1 MNSKFRFSVII
12 QADKE
17 KEALARTLDSVFQQ
31 DIGVTKHVQI
41 ILVGDADAA
50 CAAESVLARN
60 GPFSENIVFVTQT
73 DENMVTSRKE
83 AIRHVQGVYVNFLKP
98 GSTWSRESFRK
109 VYDFFEKRQN
119 LVDLVFCPGIKK
131 GSRLIELAE
140 QYTSIQTELSTAF
153 IKTEA
158 LKKHEF
164 DERMNNRAC
173 EAKFVCSVLLDKPS
187 YGVVAGAVLEE
198 NRSFCQQ
205 TDEACTKDKAWY
217 LETPKR
223 FYLELIRES
232 EQKYGTVLPFI
243 QYQIA
248 SEVQERLREDLS
260 HVLTEEEQAAY
271 EKVLREVLSH
281 VGNDIICQSEHMVAE
296 YRIFALSLKY
306 GEAFR
311 EKLEYRKGALYF
323 HNIKI
328 YSFDAKSLFSVDVLD
343 ACDGTLQLTGRIW
356 CPFADELLIYFENDR
371 GERFPLTPKP
381 ASFRNTVIFGREMA
395 RVRVYE
401 IVLPLEGVRS
411 YTAYGVFRN
420 RYAQPLNIRLGKHS
434 HLGGEISESYYE
446 RSGYRI
452 TFDKGASGFR
462 ICQEHVLAHM
472 GKEMR
477 LLFRC
482 VRDKKYEIA
491 LCRICSRF
499 LRPLVKKER
508 WLVMERV
515 HVAGDNAE
523 HFFRFLKR
531 EKVSDI
537 RFSFVISKNSS
548 DYRRVKQIGRV
559 LPFRGFL
566 YKLNVLLAKYIISS
580 QAEDNIYNPWDG
592 DSVYIRDLYRHR
604 LVFLQHGI
612 IKDDLSGWL
621 NQCNK
626 NLGMF
631 VTSARPEYQ
640 SILDGDYG
648 YDESVVKLTG
658 LPRYD
663 NLKRD
668 ITPEKSV
675 LFLPTWRAA
684 LAGPVDADT
693 GERAYNP
700 LFRQSEFFR
709 FYQRLIQDERLLST
723 MKKHGYRGRFFL
735 HTHHK
740 VQMQDFSDNDTI
752 QLVCGNV
759 DYQEEFQ
766 KNALLVTDFS
776 SVAFDFAYLKK
787 PVIYT
792 QFDVDTF
799 FQGQVYTQGYFD
811 YERDGLG
818 PVCFDYE
825 TTLATIIRY
834 IGQDCRLE
842 AEYERRG
849 SRFYQWF
856 DDGNCRRVYEE
867 IRSLDREKTV
877 KEPALPAAEREDYVT
892 DASGEEDRECREL
905 AAECLKE
912 HSPEERARLTE
923 RIRQLDD
930 WRLCDCAGVPAD
942 ILLRMLSLKYGRDIR
957 GELEYRRGNLRFHNL
972 SVANLKEIP
981 FVIEEMAIVGKK
993 IVIRG
998 NAVLPLPAAEIDY
1011 FLMDGRNERHEF
1023 RWSDGGELAF
1033 IGEAMHTRRRF
1044 EAEIVMGK
1052 MPLRLRIM
1060 YCYEN
1065 RYRGRIQMAFAKPLG
1080 ILPDTRENFT
1090 IRKGYLITSENR
1102 TLVVKPLRRRTRVKL
1117 FFTFPWKSIKMYLG
1131 QNKKK

>member
-1 MNSKFRFSVII
+1 MNSKFRFSIII
-12 QADKE
+12 QAGKE
-17 KEALARTLDSVFQQ
+17 KDALAGTLDSVIQQ
-31 DIGVTKHVQI
+31 DIGFAKHVQI
-41 ILVGDADAA
+41 ILIADADAGIA
-50 CAAESVLARN
+50 RESCLSVRDQFPENVVLITPTDGNTAA
-60 GPFSENIVFVTQT
+60 T
-73 DENMVTSRKE
+73 RKE
-83 AIRHVQGVYVNFLKP
+83 GIRHAQGTYVNFLKP
-98 GSTWSRESFRK
+98 GSRWSPESFRR
-109 VYDFFEKRQN
+109 VYDFFEKRQEETD
-119 LVDLVFCPGIKK
+119 VVFCPGKEK
-131 GSRLIELAE
+131 SSRLIELAE
-140 QYTSIQTELSTAF
+140 QYTCIQTEISTAF
-153 IKTEA
+153 IKAEA
-158 LKKHEF
+158 LYAHEF
-164 DERMNNRAC
+164 DEPMHRAC
-173 EAKFVCSVLLDKPS
+173 ESKFVCSVLLDKLR
-187 YGVVAGAVLEE
+187 YGVVAGAVLETDG
-198 NRSFCQQ
+198 SMGQQ
-205 TDEACTKDKAWY
+205 TEEAFTKGKEWY

-232 EQKYGTVLPFI
+232 EQKYGTVLPFV

-248 SEVQERLREDLS
+248 SEIVERLREDLS

-271 EKVLREVLSH
+271 EKDLREVLSYLED
-281 VGNDIICQSEHMVAE
+281 DIICQSEHMSAE

-311 EKLEYRKGALYF
+311 EKLEYRKGSLYF
-323 HNIKI
+323 QNIRI

-371 GERFPLTPKP
+371 GEQFPLAPKP
-381 ASFRNTVIFGREMA
+381 AFFRNTVIFGREMA

-420 RYAQPLNIRLGKHS
+420 QYVQPLNIRLGKYS

-446 RSGYRI
+446 GSGYRI
-452 TFDKGASGFR
+452 TFDRGASGFR
-462 ICQEHVLAHM
+462 ICQEHVFAHM
-472 GKEMR
+472 GKEFK
-477 LLFRC
+477 LLLRC

-491 LCRICSRF
+491 LCRIFGRF
-499 LRPLVKKER
+499 LRPFVKKER

-531 EKVSDI
+531 EKISDI
-537 RFSFVISKNSS
+537 RSYFVISEKSS
-548 DYRRVKQIGRV
+548 DYRRMKQIGRV
-559 LPFRGFL
+559 LPFRGFR
-566 YKLNVLLAKYIISS
+566 YKLNVLLAKYIVSS
-580 QAEDNIYNPWDG
+580 QAEDNIYNPWDK

-663 NLKRD
+663 NLKQGV
-668 ITPEKSV
+668 TPEKSI
-675 LFLPTWRAA
+675 LFLPTWRAS

-700 LFRQSEFFR
+700 LFCQSEFFQ
-709 FYQRLIQDERLLST
+709 FYQRLIQDERLLAV

-735 HTHHK
+735 HTHHN
-740 VQMQDFSDNDTI
+740 VQMQDFTDNDTI
-752 QLVCGNV
+752 RLVRGTV

-776 SVAFDFAYLKK
+776 SVAFDFAYLRK

-792 QFDVDTF
+792 QFDIDTF

-834 IGQDCRLE
+834 VEQDCRLE

-867 IRSLDREKTV
+867 IRALDGKKMI
-877 KEPALPAAEREDYVT
+877 KEPALPATEREEYVT
-892 DASGEEDRECREL
+892 DASGAMDRECQKL

-912 HSPEERARLTE
+912 NSPEAKARLAE

-930 WRLCDCAGVPAD
+930 WRLCDCAGIPAD
-942 ILLRMLSLKYGRDIR
+942 VLLRMLSLKYGRDIR
-957 GELEYRRGNLRFHNL
+957 GELEYRRGSLWFQNL
-972 SVANLKEIP
+972 SVVNVKEIP
-981 FVIEEMAIVGKK
+981 FVIEEMAIAGKK
-993 IVIRG
+993 LVIRG
-998 NAVLPLPAAEIDY
+998 NAVLPLSATEVDY
-1011 FLMDGRNERHEF
+1011 FLMDGKSKRHEI
-1023 RWSDGGELAF
+1023 RWSDGDELFF
-1033 IGEAMHTRRRF
+1033 IGEAMHTRKRF
-1044 EAEIVMGK
+1044 EAEIVMEK
-1052 MPLRLRIM
+1052 LPLRLRFM
-1060 YCYEN
+1060 FCYRE
-1065 RYRGRIQMAFAKPLG
+1065 RHRARIRMAFAKSLG
-1080 ILPDTRENFT
+1080 IRPDTRENFAVMQG
-1090 IRKGYLITSENR
+1090 ILIKSENR
-1102 TLVVKPLRRRTRVKL
+1102 TLSAERLGRRARLKL
-1117 FFTFPWKSIKMYLG
+1117 FFTFPWKSIKMYVG